1 MSIKSTVLNKLQLVV
16 KHLVGFLKY
25 TLYMGMPFIVLYA
38 LGNLIWLVNDEYGNL
53 IFFILVIYLY
63 IGVAQNKVDKDEFK
77 NNSINVSLMVNLWI
91 NIVAWP
97 FIRKKRK

>member
-1 MSIKSTVLNKLQLVV
+1 MSIKSSVLNKLQLLI
-16 KHLVGFLKY
+16 KHLIGFLKY

-63 IGVAQNKVDKDEFK
+63 IGVTQNKVDKDEFK
-77 NNSINVSLMVNLWI
+77 NNSINVNLMVNLWI
-91 NIVAWP
+91 NIVMWP
-97 FIRKKRK
+97 LIRKKRK